1 MSTLTIPNT
10 FVDGAT
16 IEAAEHNANFTA
28 VKNFVESTTAGTNI
42 DAGAI
47 QTAAIA
53 NSAITSAKIATGAVT
68 GTKLED
74 SIALT
79 GTTSAST
86 ITVTANIVYH
96 ITTNAQT
103 VSYTLVLADDGKII
117 ECSSSSALTLT
128 VPANNDVAFPIGT
141 QIMLIQTGSGQL
153 TVAGA
158 GGVTVNATPGLKLR
172 TQWSAATLLKRA
184 TNTWLLTGDV
194 TA

>member
-128 VPANNDVAFPIGT
+128 VTANNDVAFPIGT
-141 QIMLIQTGSGQL
+141 QIMLIQAGSGQL

-184 TNTWLLTGDV
+184 TNTWLLTGDG

>member
-103 VSYTLVLADDGKII
+103 ASYTLVLADDGKII

-128 VPANNDVAFPIGT
+128 VPANNDVAFPVGT